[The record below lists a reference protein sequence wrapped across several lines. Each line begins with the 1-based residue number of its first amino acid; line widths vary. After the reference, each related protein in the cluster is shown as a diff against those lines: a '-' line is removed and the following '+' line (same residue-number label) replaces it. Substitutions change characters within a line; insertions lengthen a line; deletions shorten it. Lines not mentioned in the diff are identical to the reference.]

1 MNAEASINQTKTQLR
16 EVLLRGFR
24 VFANFQQVAL
34 YVRQLSVHVVNIRPL
49 AHLRLSIFATLYLFQ
64 ESNHL
69 VRGHVELGVW
79 SELGVVSSLGI
90 FSLGEKFK
98 ASGRIHLKDPLAVFY
113 DVVFAAKTS

>member
-1 MNAEASINQTKTQLR
+1 VNAEASINQTKTQLR

-98 ASGRIHLKDPLAVFY
+98 ASGRIHLEDPLAVFY